1 MLRIEHFSKT
11 YPGGKRAVEDLSLEV
26 KPGEIY
32 GFIGH
37 NGAGKTTT
45 IRAVAGVINFTEGR
59 IWVADHDVQKEG
71 VEAKRAMAFLPD
83 NPDLYDFM
91 TGIGYLNFIADV
103 YNLSQQERTQRIQ
116 RYADGFE
123 LTQQLGSMIGS
134 YSHGMKQKLALIS
147 AFIRK
152 PKLLI
157 LDEPFVGLDP
167 LASHKLKEYLKELC
181 SQGGAVFFSTHVL
194 EMAEKLCHRV
204 GILKQGR
211 LICQGTL
218 EEITAGATLE
228 ELFLQQAQE
237 VEQNA

>member
-103 YNLSQQERTQRIQ
+103 YNLSQEERTQRIQ

>member
-103 YNLSQQERTQRIQ
+103 YNLGQQERTQRIQ

-147 AFIRK
+147 AFIRQ

>member
-147 AFIRK
+147 AFIRQ

-228 ELFLQQAQE
+228 ELFLHQAQE

>member
-228 ELFLQQAQE
+228 ELFLHQAQE